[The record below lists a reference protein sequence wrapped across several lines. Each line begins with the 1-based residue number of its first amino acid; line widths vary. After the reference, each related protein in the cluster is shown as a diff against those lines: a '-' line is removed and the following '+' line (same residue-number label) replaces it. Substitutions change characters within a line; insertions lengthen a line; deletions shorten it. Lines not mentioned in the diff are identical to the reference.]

1 VSLPARKLAV
11 PLVAPTLRRVA
22 PAPHP
27 AAHPRTGVTPVA
39 RSRRTPTPLFWALAV
54 LVLTAVVV
62 GIVSVSALLV
72 RSSFRVDALERDI
85 ADLKVQQQDLISE
98 RAELSSPATIHA
110 WARARGMAMPDEV
123 VTLPIGGAGNAE
135 RGGDGGSVDG

>member
-1 VSLPARKLAV
+1 M
-11 PLVAPTLRRVA
+11 
-22 PAPHP
+22 
-27 AAHPRTGVTPVA
+27 
-39 RSRRTPTPLFWALAV
+39 
-54 LVLTAVVV
+54 VV

-98 RAELSSPATIHA
+98 RAELSSPSTIHA

-135 RGGDGGSVDG
+135 HGADGGGADG